1 MAEKVEIIAK
11 EKEGGNKKLV
21 EKKEK
26 DDGVI
31 TAVYKANLHCLQC
44 ARDIKSPL
52 LRAQG
57 KYIKCIP
64 FIMCLGI
71 CFSPH
76 LS

>member
-1 MAEKVEIIAK
+1 MLQIIKMAEKVEIIAK
-11 EKEGGNKKLV
+11 EKEGGNNKLV

-57 KYIKCIP
+57 K
-64 FIMCLGI
+64 
-71 CFSPH
+71 
-76 LS
+76 